1 MTRVFRG
8 TLLLLAAM
16 AAGGCARKAGDGA
29 IVASGHVE
37 ATRVRV
43 SSKIAGRLQSL
54 AVKEGDAVEAG
65 REIGRIDPTDLQ
77 LALQQARA
85 ERDQASAQLRLRLA
99 GARREDVAE
108 LEAQVR
114 SLEVE
119 LADAKLDLERMQ
131 ALLDR
136 GSGTTKS
143 RDDAKARRDVLAQ
156 KLAAMNQ
163 SLARMRAGSRD
174 EEKDAARAGLAATDA
189 RIAQI
194 EQQLRD
200 AVITSPLAG
209 VVTEKVAEAGELLSA
224 GAPIGEVTTLQ
235 DSWRTVYLPD
245 ADLARIR
252 FGQPA
257 EITTDGGQKG
267 KGTVSFIASQA
278 EFTPKNVQTRDE
290 RVKLVFKV
298 KIALD
303 NADGVF
309 KPGMPAEARLTA
321 VEGR

>member
-1 MTRVFRG
+1 MA
-8 TLLLLAAM
+8 LAA
-16 AAGGCARKAGDGA
+16 AGCAGKAADGA

-54 AVKEGDAVEAG
+54 AVKEGDVVEAG

-85 ERDQASAQLRLRLA
+85 ERDRASAQLRLQLA
-99 GARREDVAE
+99 GPRREDVAE
-108 LEAQVR
+108 LEAQAR
-114 SLEVE
+114 SVEVE

-136 GSGTTKS
+136 GSGTTKA
-143 RDDAKARRDVLAQ
+143 RDDARARRDIAAQ
-156 KLAAMNQ
+156 KLAAMRQ
-163 SLARMRAGSRD
+163 SLARMRSGSRV
-174 EEKDAARAGLAATDA
+174 EEKDAARAAVAAAEA
-189 RIAQI
+189 RIAQV
-194 EQQLRD
+194 EQQLSD
-200 AVITSPLAG
+200 AVITSPVAG

-224 GAPIGEVTTLQ
+224 GAPIGEVTNLQ
-235 DSWRTVYLPD
+235 DSWLTVYLPE

-252 FGQPA
+252 YGQPA
-257 EITTDGGQKG
+257 EVVTDGGQRG

-298 KIALD
+298 KIALE
-303 NADGVF
+303 NEGGVF
-309 KPGMPAEARLTA
+309 KPGMPAEARLA
-321 VEGR
+321 AAEGR